1 MIGNTGTIPSGID
14 VCGYAEELWLP
25 AAVSGVTPVVLTP
38 DVCVS
43 ECTEDPGSVEV
54 IDVAADLDSVGL
66 GAPEVLPTDA
76 EALTE
81 AVVFEKVEEPVP
93 SLTVL
98 LFTLSVS
105 AVTTVEPG
113 VMVLD
118 VCRLGV
124 VTVWVVLTIVETS
137 TAEVLSDDVLP
148 CVVSVDCAGVIVVL
162 GCKLELTEDGT
173 SVGMVVLSVEPSVDK
188 AVVTGPVVPSTEGL
202 GCELVT
208 DVSPVEPMLDC
219 LLVTVAPSVKYKFK
233 CSE

>member
-1 MIGNTGTIPSGID
+1 M
-14 VCGYAEELWLP
+14 A
-25 AAVSGVTPVVLTP
+25 

-43 ECTEDPGSVEV
+43 ECNEDPGPV
-54 IDVAADLDSVGL
+54 DVTDIAAVLDSLGL
-66 GAPEVLPTDA
+66 GAPEVLPSDA

-81 AVVFEKVEEPVP
+81 AVVVETVEEPVA

-98 LFTLSVS
+98 PFTVSVS
-105 AVTTVEPG
+105 VGTTVEPG

-162 GCKLELTEDGT
+162 GCKLEPTEDGT
-173 SVGMVVLSVEPSVDK
+173 SVGMVVLSVELAVVK
-188 AVVTGPVVPSTEGL
+188 VVVTGPVDPSTEGL

-219 LLVTVAPSVKYKFK
+219 LLVMVAPSVKYKFK
-233 CSE
+233 WSKQMSQSGV